1 MIPGYRAQ
9 GGLSMVEVIIFIVLV
24 GVAIGAVLGVMNTV
38 VSRSSDPM
46 VRKQAMAIA
55 EAVLEEV
62 QLMPMTYCDPDDT
75 NVLSAVNGAGCA
87 SPANDETASA
97 PQAGETR
104 YSSTTP
110 FDNVADYNG
119 FDTAT
124 AVPSGIHDIAG
135 NPMTGLD
142 GYRATVLVAPAALAG
157 TGYTVAAANALL
169 VTVSVTGPT
178 GESVRLQAYR
188 TRHAPRNP

>member
-1 MIPGYRAQ
+1 MCTRNPQR
-9 GGLSMVEVIIFIVLV
+9 GLSLVEVIIFIVLV
-24 GVAIGAVLGVMNTV
+24 GVAIAGVLGVMNTV
-38 VSRSSDPM
+38 VSHSSDPM

-55 EAVLEEV
+55 EALLEEV
-62 QLMPMTYCDPDDT
+62 QLMPMTYCDPDDA
-75 NVLSAVNGAGCA
+75 NVLSASSGAACA
-87 SPANDETASA
+87 AAANDQTAFA

-104 YSSTTP
+104 YSLATP

-119 FDTAT
+119 FDTST
-124 AVPSGIHDIAG
+124 ASPSGVRDIG
-135 NPMTGLD
+135 GVGLTGLE
-142 GYRATVLVAPAALAG
+142 GYHASVSVAPAALAG

-178 GESVRLQAYR
+178 GESARLQAYR

>member
-1 MIPGYRAQ
+1 MSDTQR
-9 GGLSMVEVIIFIVLV
+9 GLSMVEVIIFIVLV
-24 GVAIGAVLGVMNTV
+24 GVAIAGVLGVMNTV

-55 EAVLEEV
+55 EAMLEEV
-62 QLMPMTYCDPDDT
+62 QLMPMTYCDPDDA
-75 NVLSAVNGAGCA
+75 NVLSAANGAGCA
-87 SPANDETASA
+87 SAANNETTSA

-104 YSSTTP
+104 YSPATP

-119 FDTAT
+119 FDTST
-124 AVPSGIHDIAG
+124 AVPSGIRDIGGTA
-135 NPMTGLD
+135 MAGLD
-142 GYRATVLVAPAALAG
+142 GYRAVVSVAPAALAG
-157 TGYTVAAANALL
+157 AGYTVAATNALL